1 MRGDQELSIGS
12 GGRRPSQGPRRW
24 VLIVLSLVLV
34 AAGGYLLFLP
44 SHTGHRGAVS
54 LDRSGGAPSDLI
66 EESTLRNLTGKSVSY
81 TILPGPDVRTPRY
94 RTLENG
100 RLDRIV
106 AESPFTITY
115 HNGSHLAEYVVFPGR
130 PYCFRLD
137 NKGLVMVYP
146 GSHKR
151 EDAADLAPYLPSP
164 PEVVKKMISMGRVG
178 PSDVVYDIGCGDG
191 RIVIAAAS
199 EAGALGVGI
208 EIDPALIE
216 RCKENAHKA
225 GVESRVRFICMDAT
239 RAHYVEASVIMVYLL
254 PESLEVLE
262 PLLLRDLK
270 DGTRIV
276 SHNYRIPGWDE
287 RIVRSE
293 SIKDKNGR
301 THTIYLYKFER
312 RP

>member
-1 MRGDQELSIGS
+1 MAMALA
-12 GGRRPSQGPRRW
+12 
-24 VLIVLSLVLV
+24 

-54 LDRSGGAPSDLI
+54 LDRSGGAPSSLI

-81 TILPGPDVRTPRY
+81 TIQPGADVRTARY

-115 HNGSHLAEYVVFPGR
+115 NNGSRPAEYVVFPGR

-164 PEVVKKMISMGRVG
+164 PDVVKIMIAMGRVG
-178 PSDVVYDIGCGDG
+178 PSDIVYDIGCGDG

-199 EAGALGVGI
+199 EAGARGVGI
-208 EIDPALIE
+208 EIDPALVA
-216 RCKENAHKA
+216 RCRENARKA

-239 RAHYVEASVIMVYLL
+239 KTDYVDASVIMVYLL
-254 PESLEVLE
+254 PESLEILE

-276 SHNYRIPGWDE
+276 SHNYLIPGWND
-287 RIVRSE
+287 RIVRSK

-301 THTIYLYKFER
+301 THIIYLYKFER